1 MRTLEE
7 LLAAHARAG
16 DPALFETFDGTWVRC
31 FACGH
36 ECPIHDGAAGVC
48 KVRFNRGGT
57 LMVPWGYVAGAQ
69 SDPIEK
75 KPFFHV
81 EPGSRAFSFGMLGCD
96 LKCAC
101 CQNWVSSQALRDPAA
116 GARITET
123 SPEAL
128 VRAALQSGARS
139 MVSTYNEPLI
149 TSEWAV
155 AVFKAARAAGLL
167 TGFVS
172 NGHATPKAIE
182 FLAPWIDLFK
192 IDLKGFDE
200 LQYRNYGGR
209 LAPVLDT
216 IRELHARGIWIEV
229 VTLLVPGLNNGEE
242 ELGEL
247 TAFLAGVSPDIP
259 WHVTAFHPDYR
270 MTDRA
275 GTTPEMLVQAAAI
288 GERAGLRF
296 VYAGNAAG
304 RVGTLENT
312 DCPGCGETL
321 VERRAYWIGACRVTA
336 DGHCPTCQHVIPGR
350 WRASASPASR

>member
-1 MRTLEE
+1 MRTLGDV
-7 LLAAHARAG
+7 LAAHTRAG
-16 DPALFETFDGTWVRC
+16 DPALCETFDGTWARC
-31 FACGH
+31 HACAH
-36 ECPIHDGAAGVC
+36 ECAIPEDAAGTC
-48 KVRFNRGGT
+48 RVRFNRGGT
-57 LMVPWGYVAGAQ
+57 LMVPWGYVAGVQ

-116 GARITET
+116 GGGITET
-123 SPEAL
+123 SPEMLVQTAL
-128 VRAALQSGARS
+128 RSGARAV
-139 MVSTYNEPLI
+139 VSTYNEPLI
-149 TSEWAV
+149 TTEWAV

-172 NGHATPKAIE
+172 NGHGTPRVLE
-182 FLAPWIDLFK
+182 YLAPWIDLFK
-192 IDLKGFDE
+192 VDLKGFDE
-200 LQYRNYGGR
+200 LQYRNYGGH
-209 LAPVLDT
+209 LAPVLET
-216 IRELHARGIWIEV
+216 IREIHRRGIWIEV
-229 VTLLVPGLNNGEE
+229 VTLVIPGLNNSDE

-247 TAFLAGVSPDIP
+247 SAFLAGVSPDIP

-275 GTTPEMLVQAAAI
+275 GTTPEMLVHAADV
-288 GERAGLRF
+288 GRRAGLRF

-304 RVGTLENT
+304 RVGDLENT
-312 DCPGCGETL
+312 ACPGCRKTL

-336 DGHCPTCQHVIPGR
+336 DGRCPDCGHAIPGR
-350 WRASASPASR
+350 WRPASPPSG

>member
-1 MRTLEE
+1 MRTLGD
-7 LLAAHARAG
+7 LLAAHTKAG
-16 DPALFETFDGTWVRC
+16 DPALFEAYDGTWVRC

-36 ECPIHDGAAGVC
+36 ECPIHEGAAGVC
-48 KVRFNRGGT
+48 KVRVNRGGM
-57 LMVPWGYVAGAQ
+57 LMVPWGYVAGVQ

-116 GARITET
+116 GAGITET
-123 SPEAL
+123 SPEKL
-128 VRAALQSGARS
+128 VQAALQSGARAI
-139 MVSTYNEPLI
+139 VSTYNEPLI
-149 TSEWAV
+149 TTEWAV

-167 TGFVS
+167 TGYVS
-172 NGHATPKAIE
+172 NGHATLRVLE
-182 FLAPWIDLFK
+182 YLAPWIDMFK
-192 IDLKGFDE
+192 VDLKGFDE

-209 LAPVLDT
+209 LEPVLAT
-216 IRELHARGIWIEV
+216 IREIHRRGIWLEV
-229 VTLLVPGLNNGEE
+229 VTLVVPGLNNSDD
-242 ELGEL
+242 ELGQL

-275 GTTPEMLVQAAAI
+275 GTTPHMLIQAAAI
-288 GERAGLRF
+288 GRRAGLRF
-296 VYAGNAAG
+296 VYAGNAPG
-304 RVGTLENT
+304 RVGDLEHT
-312 DCPGCGETL
+312 RCHGCGETL

-336 DGHCPTCQHVIPGR
+336 DGRCPACRQAIPGR
-350 WRASASPASR
+350 WRPPSP